1 MNQAYRIIPLQQ
13 FTPNTIIRFHRLPYF
28 TINRM
33 DYSPPMITS
42 CNERP
47 WNMDPYKEVNI
58 LPLRGYQNMELYYP
72 SRQFNLHF
80 VLKPQECKLNG
91 EILCNEPYLF
101 EIKPGVFYRAYTGN
115 QTSMMKFPS
124 KVDIRT
130 KKPSNPDH
138 TQKPCETKQA
148 QKDRLS
154 RAYL

>member
-1 MNQAYRIIPLQQ
+1 
-13 FTPNTIIRFHRLPYF
+13 
-28 TINRM
+28 M

-91 EILCNEPYLF
+91 EILCDEPYLF
-101 EIKPGVFYRAYTGN
+101 EIKPCVFYRAYTGN

-130 KKPSNPDH
+130 KKPINPDH

-154 RAYL
+154 SAYL

>member
-1 MNQAYRIIPLQQ
+1 MNHAYRIIPLQQ
-13 FTPNTIIRFHRLPYF
+13 FTPNTILRFHRLPYF

-33 DYSPPMITS
+33 NYSPPMITS

-47 WNMDPYKEVNI
+47 WNIDPYKEVNI

-91 EILCNEPYLF
+91 ETLCDEPYLF
-101 EIKPGVFYRAYTGN
+101 EIKPGVFYRSYTGN
-115 QTSMMKFPS
+115 ETSMMKFPS

-130 KKPSNPDH
+130 KNPDH
-138 TQKPCETKQA
+138 EQTPRETKQS

-154 RAYL
+154 RAYR